1 MPGITGPNAGDAH
14 HIIEGKNMIKVAVIG
29 LDTSHSV
36 IFPKLMQAPECEKNM
51 RVPGMKAISCLRFE
65 TPFQNKE
72 GLDKRQQQL
81 EQWGVKVTEN
91 IDEAL
96 EGCDAVMLEINDGR
110 FHLEYFKKVAALG
123 KPVFLDK
130 PLAMTLA
137 DGRAILELARK
148 HHTRV
153 WSGSSIPF
161 CPPLAKILKEAGK
174 IQRAHVFGA
183 LGLAPAGDSLVWYG
197 VHSFETLQ
205 RIMGPGALKTQAFAT
220 AHSIIAAVEFK
231 DGREGVVELT
241 PEVWTYGGVVSGMV
255 KEQMKT
261 LPFVLDSSLCYRNIL
276 RLIKAFFLGAEPPVN
291 METTFEGLAM
301 MCAARESIR
310 RGKPVCVET
319 L

>member
-1 MPGITGPNAGDAH
+1 
-14 HIIEGKNMIKVAVIG
+14 MIKVAVIG
-29 LDTSHSV
+29 LDTSHC
-36 IFPKLMQAPECEKNM
+36 IEFPRLMQSPDCPKNM
-51 RVPGMKAISCLRFE
+51 HVPGMKAISCLRFE

-81 EQWGVKVTEN
+81 EQWGIKVTEN

-96 EGCDAVMLEINDGR
+96 KGCDAIMLEINDGS

-130 PLAMTLA
+130 PLAMSLA
-137 DGRAILELARK
+137 DGRAVIELMRQHNTK
-148 HHTRV
+148 V

-161 CPPLAKILKEAGK
+161 CPPLAKTLKDAGK

-183 LGLAPAGDSLVWYG
+183 LGKAPAGDSLVWYG

-205 RIMGPGALKTQAFAT
+205 RIMGRGAAKVRAIESSA
-220 AHSIIAAVEFK
+220 SIIAAVEFM

-241 PEVWTYGGVVSGMV
+241 PIWSYGGVIWGTVN
-255 KEQMKT
+255 EQTKT
-261 LPFVLDSSLCYRNIL
+261 TSFVLNSSRAYRDIL
-276 RLIKAFFLGAEPPVN
+276 RMIKAFFMGAEPPVD

-301 MCAARESIR
+301 MCAARESINN
-310 RGKPVCVET
+310 GKTVNVES

>member
-1 MPGITGPNAGDAH
+1 
-14 HIIEGKNMIKVAVIG
+14 MIKVAVIG
-29 LDTSHSV
+29 LDTSHS
-36 IFPKLMQAPECEKNM
+36 IEFPRLMQSPDCPRNK
-51 RVPGMKAISCLRFE
+51 RVPGLKAISCLRFE
-65 TPFQNKE
+65 TPYQNKE

-96 EGCDAVMLEINDGR
+96 KGCDAIMLEINDGS

-130 PLAMTLA
+130 PLAMTPA
-137 DGRAILELARK
+137 DGRAIIELMRQHNTK
-148 HHTRV
+148 V

-161 CPPLAKILKEAGK
+161 CPPLAKILKDAGK

-183 LGLAPAGDSLVWYG
+183 LGKAPAGDSLVWYG

-205 RIMGPGALKTQAFAT
+205 RIMGRGAARVRAIESP
-220 AHSIIAAVEFK
+220 ASIIAAVEFK

-241 PEVWTYGGVVSGMV
+241 PKIWSYGGVVSGMIN
-255 KEQMKT
+255 EQIIT
-261 LPFVLDSSLCYRNIL
+261 TPFVLDSSFSYRNIL
-276 RLIKAFFLGAEPPVN
+276 RLVKAFFMGAEPPVD

-301 MCAARESIR
+301 MCAARESITR
-310 RGKPVCVET
+310 RKPAGVET

>member
-1 MPGITGPNAGDAH
+1 M
-14 HIIEGKNMIKVAVIG
+14 EGKMIKVAVIG
-29 LDTSHSV
+29 LDTSHCV
-36 IFPKLMQAPECEKNM
+36 AFPKLMQAPDCPKNM
-51 RVPGMKAISCLRFE
+51 RVPGLKAISCLRFE

-72 GLDKRQQQL
+72 GLDKRQKQL

-96 EGCDAVMLEINDGR
+96 EGCDAIMLEINDGS
-110 FHLEYFKKVAALG
+110 FHLEYFRKVAALG

-130 PLAMTLA
+130 PLAMNLA
-137 DGRAILELARK
+137 DGRAIIELMRQ
-148 HHTRV
+148 HQTRV

-161 CPPLAKILKEAGK
+161 CPPLAKILKDAGK

-183 LGLAPAGDSLVWYG
+183 LGKAPAGDSLVWYG

-205 RIMGPGALKTQAFAT
+205 RIMGRGAAKVRALESPA
-220 AHSIIAAVEFK
+220 SIIAVVEFK

-241 PEVWTYGGVVSGMV
+241 PKVWIYGGVVSGMV
-255 KEQMKT
+255 DEKIIT
-261 LPFVLDSSLCYRNIL
+261 TPFVLDSSFSYRNIL
-276 RLIKAFFLGAEPPVN
+276 RLVKAFFMGAEPPVD

-301 MCAARESIR
+301 MCAARESITR
-310 RGKPVCVET
+310 REPFSVET

>member
-1 MPGITGPNAGDAH
+1 
-14 HIIEGKNMIKVAVIG
+14 MIKVAVIG

-36 IFPKLMQAPECEKNM
+36 ELPRLMQSSDCPKNQ
-51 RVPGMKAISCLRFE
+51 RVPGLKAISCLRFE
-65 TPFQNKE
+65 TPYQNRE
-72 GLDKRQQQL
+72 GLDKRQKQL

-96 EGCDAVMLEINDGR
+96 KGCDAIMLEINDGSL
-110 FHLEYFKKVAALG
+110 HLEYFKKVAALG

-130 PLAMTLA
+130 PLAMSLA
-137 DGRAILELARK
+137 DGRAVIELMRQHNTK
-148 HHTRV
+148 V

-161 CPPLAKILKEAGK
+161 CPPLAKTLKDAGK

-183 LGLAPAGDSLVWYG
+183 LGKAPAGDSLVWYG

-205 RIMGPGALKTQAFAT
+205 RIMGRGAAKVRAIESSA
-220 AHSIIAAVEFK
+220 SIIAAVEFM

-241 PEVWTYGGVVSGMV
+241 PIWSYGGVIWGTVN
-255 KEQMKT
+255 EQTKT
-261 LPFVLDSSLCYRNIL
+261 TSFVLNSSRAYRDIL
-276 RLIKAFFLGAEPPVN
+276 RMIKAFFMGAEPPVD

-301 MCAARESIR
+301 MCAARESINN
-310 RGKPVCVET
+310 GKTVNVES